1 MKPQLRLI
9 GWFVLQKMF
18 VAVHGVVRDDLERA
32 SGPKWNRAIAI
43 ADEARSTMVGSV
55 GWYDADPGKYIQNP
69 R

>member
-1 MKPQLRLI
+1 
-9 GWFVLQKMF
+9 MF